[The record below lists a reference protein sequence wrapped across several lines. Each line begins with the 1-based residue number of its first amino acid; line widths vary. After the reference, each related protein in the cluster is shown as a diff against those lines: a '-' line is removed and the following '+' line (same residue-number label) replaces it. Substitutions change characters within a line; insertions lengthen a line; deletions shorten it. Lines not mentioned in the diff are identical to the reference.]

1 MPKPFF
7 IIFIFFC
14 NACFSSI
21 PKLSKYEKRWA
32 IFHPFAAIKVNKI
45 SKKCF
50 VIYKQPNIKTELD
63 TFTNG
68 GKLDAFRHAFFM
80 AAYAQKVKVEKL
92 RKLGK
97 AHEKG
102 NYRQFL
108 KSQLE
113 DGERPDSLSCEMD
126 LLNNELGFVIGK
138 SNKKLILEELKNA
151 VISEIK
157 NGKAF
162 IIKRNVFGNYVDCN
176 NQEIDIFWFSKS
188 WFVPKCLIKS
198 D

>member
-1 MPKPFF
+1 DKFELMPKPFF

-50 VIYKQPNIKTELD
+50 IIYKQQNIKTELD

-162 IIKRNVFGNYVDCN
+162 
-176 NQEIDIFWFSKS
+176 
-188 WFVPKCLIKS
+188 
-198 D
+198 